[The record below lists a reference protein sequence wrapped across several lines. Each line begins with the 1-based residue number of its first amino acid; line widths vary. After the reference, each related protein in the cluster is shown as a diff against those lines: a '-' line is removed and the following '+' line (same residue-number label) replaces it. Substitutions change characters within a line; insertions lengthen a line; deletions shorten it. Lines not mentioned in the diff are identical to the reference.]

1 MNMNMNPSVTGK
13 KAIPWISAWGQPY
26 YFQQNQHGVGCK
38 RQATA
43 TGDKLD
49 VLLAWRAD
57 KTRGS
62 NNYTDTLSKARKDP
76 ECGSK

>member
-1 MNMNMNPSVTGK
+1 MNEYEYESVRDWKESHTLDFSMG
-13 KAIPWISAWGQPY
+13 AALLLPAR
-26 YFQQNQHGVGCK
+26 VGCK